1 MALLMP
7 LACALGAVHG
17 SETTAEQ
24 FKLADASSEAAELY
38 SSLYWDT
45 ETTLFPEKVKVMAHI
60 TENASRA
67 AELIQCRRAL
77 RREFWRGHSPH
88 ELLLIDTSLQSTEMD
103 LCLLDYFW
111 LYLETIMSRSST
123 SPNEWP
129 ADYFA
134 QQSSDVFLRATS
146 SKSFQLKEGV
156 CFKIAY

>member
-17 SETTAEQ
+17 SETTAER

-38 SSLYWDT
+38 SSLYWAT
-45 ETTLFPEKVKVMAHI
+45 ETTLFPEKEKVMAHI
-60 TENASRA
+60 TENAGRA

-77 RREFWRGHSPH
+77 RREFWRGYSPH
-88 ELLLIDTSLQSTEMD
+88 ELLLIDTSLKSTEMD
-103 LCLLDYFW
+103 LCLMDYFW

-123 SPNEWP
+123 TPN
-129 ADYFA
+129 YFA

-146 SKSFQLKEGV
+146 SKSFQLK
-156 CFKIAY
+156 KSIKLAY